1 MYSAGDNYFQ
11 VVEFLKVEKNFK
23 VMISHSVVLYILV
36 YLCTFLYANKAINLL
51 ISINWNGRIS
61 CVSISLF
68 DHSTSVVL
76 C

>member
-1 MYSAGDNYFQ
+1 MYSTGDNYFQ
-11 VVEFLKVEKNFK
+11 VVEFFKVEKNFK

-51 ISINWNGRIS
+51 ISINWNGRTS
-61 CVSISLF
+61 CVSISLLY
-68 DHSTSVVL
+68 HLTSVF